1 MESYSS
7 YPDTLIGNFM
17 SEKSDHHSL
26 AVKAYA
32 EKIKARRAAE
42 MKGKQDKITERLR
55 KKEEKAAKKKAEE
68 IARLREEIKEKYVDK
83 VTPTDEI
90 LKQDITEIDGWSQD
104 GKPVVTAIGGW
115 LGQMMVVL
123 NCIAKYYP

>member
-115 LGQMMVVL
+115 LG
-123 NCIAKYYP
+123 